1 MKTRTYILTILAA
14 TVLLGLTSCSPIILG
29 LYGMKNSKKVDE
41 KVILRYSKKYNIPLV
56 DGYELDTS
64 YISFLSSLDTTLYKS
79 QRENH
84 YQPLQALYYD
94 KTGQLQSFQINCYAG
109 GFPNLHWDRNGIFTT
124 FPPEQQAP
132 IDSIMQFDTQLK
144 FLRVLSQ
151 TKKFSADNYDYIV
164 IVYWSR
170 FMGRQSKRLIRFV
183 QDNSK
188 LTTDKKVKIIYANTD
203 NIFARQ

>member
-1 MKTRTYILTILAA
+1 
-14 TVLLGLTSCSPIILG
+14 
-29 LYGMKNSKKVDE
+29 MKNSKKVDE